1 MDFELAAHQAVQSF
15 FGPMVKVKGCFY
27 HLTQATFRKI
37 QELGLVSMYRQN
49 EDMKQFCGMIDSL
62 AFLPVDD
69 LPRAM
74 GFLKDTC
81 PPELEDLLDYFDTTY
96 VSGSYKRIN
105 RAEKMKLKKIPPLFA
120 PEVWNVF
127 DTTLRDG
134 QRTNNIC
141 EGFNNAFRRL
151 VGQNHPSIWVF
162 IECVQKD
169 VREVSTTLAMIE
181 RGDPPAKR
189 LRKSSQDLQKKLKNC
204 V

>member
-1 MDFELAAHQAVQSF
+1 MDCLVYSRSERNGYTIDPERIHMDFELAAHQAVQSF

-81 PPELEDLLDYFDTTY
+81 PPELEDLLDYFDTIY

-105 RAEKMKLKKIPPLFA
+105 RAEKMKLKKIPLC
-120 PEVWNVF
+120 
-127 DTTLRDG
+127 L
-134 QRTNNIC
+134 
-141 EGFNNAFRRL
+141 L
-151 VGQNHPSIWVF
+151 M
-162 IECVQKD
+162 QKCG
-169 VREVSTTLAMIE
+169 TCLTQL
-181 RGDPPAKR
+181 
-189 LRKSSQDLQKKLKNC
+189 
-204 V
+204 